1 MNCLHFIVEP
11 VGSVRPKIVSADK
24 YKVVE
29 SATSD
34 NATLLCPA
42 QSYPVPSYR
51 YYFNTLSFC
60 FTFYFIKTFGQIKNV
75 FF

>member
-51 YYFNTLSFC
+51 YYFKFFIRYRFVLRFILS
-60 FTFYFIKTFGQIKNV
+60 KHSGK
-75 FF
+75 